1 MVDASALHDTEMFLR
16 HRHRLSR
23 LAGHGARSHLVMVGT
38 MLPYQCPCRV
48 KFTHT
53 MSSVLN
59 AIYHWNDLW
68 LRRPREAIYIYIY
81 IYTGYGVDHEITVTR
96 RGVYEVMA
104 RRNGQAT
111 VMKIKS
117 FCTRDSVWTV
127 RVRVSVHYLCSALLA

>member
-1 MVDASALHDTEMFLR
+1 MVGARALRDTEMCLR

-38 MLPYQCPCRV
+38 MSPYQCPCRV

-53 MSSVLN
+53 MSSVLT

-68 LRRPREAIYIYIY
+68 LRRPREDIY

-117 FCTRDSVWTV
+117 FYTRDSVWTV